1 MDFCPHVCVFVRVC
15 IRRLVTGSSPTIN
28 EVWTPVFSLPPLTP
42 PRRLYTSPGV
52 KAPTEVTLNTGPG
65 KELLCNNTH
74 THTHTHTHTDSTG
87 WLGLE
92 NISPSHQILWSTDYQ
107 AWTRMIKR
115 VHFNLATVSAALV
128 LGLFLGPPT
137 ISTLSIKQIFAL
149 LLFTDL
155 HYPAHWLSASS
166 PILTS
171 TDTQSQIY
179 LGIPAWCL
187 FLGRISSSVL
197 PPPFL
202 WR

>member
-1 MDFCPHVCVFVRVC
+1 MRCEPQSSRSPPSPPHAAF
-15 IRRLVTGSSPTIN
+15 
-28 EVWTPVFSLPPLTP
+28 TPAQVLKPPL
-42 PRRLYTSPGV
+42 RWHL
-52 KAPTEVTLNTGPG
+52 TLVREKSCSAT
-65 KELLCNNTH
+65 TH
-74 THTHTHTHTDSTG
+74 THTYTHTHTDSTG

-166 PILTS
+166 RILTS